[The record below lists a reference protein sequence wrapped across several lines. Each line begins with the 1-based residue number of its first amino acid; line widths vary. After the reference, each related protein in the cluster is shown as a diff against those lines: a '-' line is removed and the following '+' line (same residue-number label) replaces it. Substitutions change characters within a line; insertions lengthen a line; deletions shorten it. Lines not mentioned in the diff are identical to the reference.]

1 MEREGR
7 EERGERGEHREEE
20 EGDGGSEGKN
30 WGVDDKDDKSVVNM
44 EEIQTFESA
53 AFMQMNAVR
62 VNAEAE
68 SSLLSS
74 AVTCN
79 LSVFGICT
87 V

>member
-1 MEREGR
+1 M
-7 EERGERGEHREEE
+7 
-20 EGDGGSEGKN
+20 
-30 WGVDDKDDKSVVNM
+30 DDKDDKSVVNM